1 LTVALAEPVDVLEV
15 KFENPLVERTI
26 KINYCSFDR
35 VGLGL
40 QAFFPKMSITE
51 PVLSSF
57 AGTNPPNPVLAV
69 MSGNP
74 ELDPFNFSFNGD
86 FLTKLLVTSGI
97 ELILLNM
104 KLVFKLGVVE
114 FTNPIGELPM
124 PLFSLTFVL
133 AVASPTNGPFITNIF
148 LLFFTKTGEQK
159 LKIFPDFSR
168 FSVLPITDLGAEK
181 IYLAGGL
188 VDLGWVTLT
197 LTSGTTFSL
206 VFDPLEQVELS

>member
-1 LTVALAEPVDVLEV
+1 
-15 KFENPLVERTI
+15 
-26 KINYCSFDR
+26 
-35 VGLGL
+35 
-40 QAFFPKMSITE
+40 MSITE

-104 KLVFKLGVVE
+104 KLVFKLVVVE

-133 AVASPTNGPFITNIF
+133 AVASPTNGPFITDIF

-159 LKIFPDFSR
+159 LKFFPDFSR

-181 IYLAGGL
+181 KYLAGGL

-206 VFDPLEQVELS
+206 VFFDPLEQVELS